1 MLLWIGAA
9 LSGYLGY
16 RLLDWWVP
24 AALACATV
32 AIQAFMFR
40 GSLGAGGSLAE
51 LLALSLLLDLAMFY
65 ATFSIG
71 RSIGQRRSQR
81 RKGAR

>member
-16 RLLDWWVP
+16 RLLGWWLP
-24 AALACATV
+24 AALAYATV
-32 AIQAFMFR
+32 ALQGFMLR
-40 GSLGAGGSLAE
+40 GSLGAGKSLAE
-51 LLALSLLLDLAMFY
+51 LLVLSLLLDLAMFY

-71 RSIGQRRSQR
+71 RSIGQRRRQR